1 MSHAGPRSTLLDALP
16 WLDYA
21 FQPAGQPVPADAAYG
36 QQRHSAQVVLA
47 TQNLPPKSC
56 ESDGVIGENRRL
68 LTGAVCRH
76 TTSSGC
82 CGACRF
88 EGHVKRNTEQCD

>member
-56 ESDGVIGENRRL
+56 ESDGVIAYRCCLPTHDIIRL
-68 LTGAVCRH
+68 LRCMPV
-76 TTSSGC
+76 
-82 CGACRF
+82 
-88 EGHVKRNTEQCD
+88 